1 MCKGL
6 AGSYLCVIVLE
17 NLLCTRFTACN
28 YDNKSFWVTPTTY
41 AARTLYYPTN
51 DRFSILLHFPSKFGH
66 GVVHT
71 KVEGN
76 DLSYNDDG
84 ATT

>member
-1 MCKGL
+1 MKIEVLGRLRTNLNMWSFCVILHMCKGL

-41 AARTLYYPTN
+41 AARTL
-51 DRFSILLHFPSKFGH
+51 
-66 GVVHT
+66 
-71 KVEGN
+71 
-76 DLSYNDDG
+76 LSHE
-84 ATT
+84 